1 MVPKR
6 RAYVRIV
13 FFFFNC
19 FASFRGKRTS
29 LFESF
34 FFCFVSEYGVKGR
47 TNTNTNTAMTIIA
60 KICKTQPVP
69 VFCEDQHLKCIGYV
83 ARMQN
88 NPTKTMAPHAGS
100 QRPGKAVDKI
110 GK

>member
-1 MVPKR
+1 MY
-6 RAYVRIV
+6 ASSFFLLIV
-13 FFFFNC
+13 SPP
-19 FASFRGKRTS
+19 FAEKEPS

-34 FFCFVSEYGVKGR
+34 FFFRFASEYAVKGR

-60 KICKTQPVP
+60 KICKTQPVS